1 MNQTHHQTP
10 DLLEIARETM
20 RSNGFNPDVPAA
32 VETALQHL
40 DERATL
46 SKSTA
51 RDLRQ
56 LLWSSIDNLSSRD
69 LDQVEYV
76 EQLPNDTIKVLVGI
90 ADVDAFVAHDSAID
104 EYAFVNT
111 TSVYT
116 GIATFPMLPEELST
130 DKTSLLEGQ
139 DRLAI
144 VIEFH
149 VAADGSAKTQDVYP
163 ALVRNYSK
171 MSYEVIGEWLDNNTA
186 TPKEVARIPKLEEQ
200 VRLQFVA
207 AHRLREVRRQQ
218 GALQLETIQAT
229 PVMDSSGNITDLAVD
244 ERNGAR
250 DLIESFMVAANGAM
264 AEFLEQRNVVSLRRV
279 VTTPANWPRI
289 VEIAEELHDSLP
301 AEPDVRT
308 LSNFLDRRRQ
318 ADPDHFAD
326 LSLAV
331 VKLLGPG
338 DYVVQKP
345 GEQSAGHFGL
355 AVHRYTHST
364 APNRRYPD
372 LITQRLL
379 KSVTSTGGKSYSAED
394 LTRIADHCNERE
406 SAARKVERKML
417 KVAAATLMRNRIGD
431 QFDAIVTGVSPKG
444 TFARVLR
451 PPVDGMVVKR
461 ESGLKVGQKVRV
473 KLLSA
478 DPERGFIDFAA
489 M

>member
-1 MNQTHHQTP
+1 MNNTHHQTP
-10 DLLEIARETM
+10 NLLEIAKETM
-20 RSNGFNPDVPAA
+20 RSNGFDPDMPVA
-32 VETALQHL
+32 VESALQQL
-40 DERATL
+40 DEPATI

-56 LLWSSIDNLSSRD
+56 LLWSSIDNLTSRD

-76 EQLPNDTIKVLVGI
+76 EPLPNDTIKVLVGI

-104 EYAFVNT
+104 AHAFVNT

-116 GIATFPMLPEELST
+116 GVATFPMLPEELST

-186 TPKEVARIPKLEEQ
+186 PPEEVARIPKLEQQ
-200 VRLQFVA
+200 VRLQFEA

-244 ERNGAR
+244 EQNGAR

-289 VEIAEELHDSLP
+289 VEIAGELHDTLP
-301 AEPDVRT
+301 TEPDVRA

-345 GEQSAGHFGL
+345 GEPSAGHFGL

-379 KSVTSTGGKSYSAED
+379 KSATSTGGKSYSAEE
-394 LTRIADHCNERE
+394 LSKIADHCNERE
-406 SAARKVERKML
+406 SAARKVERKMR
-417 KVAAATLMRNRIGD
+417 KVAAAMLMRNRIGD

-489 M
+489 I